1 MTREETLKIL
11 SDLNEL
17 LDTMTD
23 EELYKHMM
31 KTSPSFRETVEKLD
45 KFLKELGYW

>member
-23 EELYKHMM
+23 EELYEHMV
-31 KTSPSFRETVEKLD
+31 KTSPSFRETIRKLD
-45 KFLKELGYW
+45 EYLKELGC